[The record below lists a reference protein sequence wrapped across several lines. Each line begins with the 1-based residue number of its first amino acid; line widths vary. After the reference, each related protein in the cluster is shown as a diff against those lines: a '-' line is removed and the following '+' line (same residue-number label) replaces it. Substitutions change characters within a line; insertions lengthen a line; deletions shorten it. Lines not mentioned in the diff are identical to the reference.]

1 VRTCALGVR
10 ILYVGIVQ
18 LNQIRT
24 RLETEIG
31 PHIDM
36 SDVTSGIDVHRL
48 SRGLAAFA
56 LMHLVDLDASSA
68 ASAIT
73 DGGQDKGIDA
83 IEIDAEN
90 SIVYL
95 VQSKWSKSG
104 TGSPALGDVLKFV
117 GGFRDLV
124 NAEFSSFNSKVRS
137 KEQELLTA
145 LNDPDVRFVLVFA
158 HSGQES
164 LSKEAAEA
172 VQKLLSEVNDPIETA
187 SFTMLTQVELHNALT
202 TSIHGKPPDLSVTLF
217 DWGSTQEPY
226 AAYYGQVEAAA
237 IAEWWKK
244 HHVKL
249 FRQNLR
255 QFLGDS
261 EVNAS
266 ITATL
271 INEPDRF
278 WYFNNGITALCE
290 KVGKSAIGATGKKS
304 GEFAFEGVSIV
315 NGAQTVGCIG
325 RAMAEH
331 AAQVRDA
338 RVTVRFISLENCP
351 PDFAEEVT
359 RATNTQNRVG
369 PREFVALDP
378 EQERLATEMALDGKR
393 YAVKSGEATPTFD
406 SGCTVVEATIA
417 LACASQDV
425 DLAVQAKREIGRLW
439 AGAET
444 GGGGQYRRVF
454 APSVTGKQLW
464 QSVLVLRQVEAALEL
479 ERAKRQG
486 RDRLIGVH
494 GNRLLAHLVFQGLP
508 PGAISNPTT
517 DMDALLKQVPVRVA
531 DRYTRMVAAVE
542 ANYQTNYLA
551 SLFKNASRCRDLA
564 AKI

>member
-1 VRTCALGVR
+1 M
-10 ILYVGIVQ
+10 GIVQ
-18 LNQIRT
+18 LNQIRS
-24 RLETEIG
+24 RLDNEIG
-31 PHIDM
+31 PNIDM
-36 SDVTSGIDVHRL
+36 SDVKSGVDVHRL

-56 LMHLVDLDASSA
+56 LMHLVDLQAPVA
-68 ASAIT
+68 AAAIT

-83 IEIDAEN
+83 IEVDAEN
-90 SIVYL
+90 SVVYL
-95 VQSKWSKSG
+95 VQSKWSQDG
-104 TGSPALGDVLKFV
+104 TGSPALGDVLKFIE
-117 GGFRDLV
+117 GFRHLV
-124 NAEFSSFNSKVRS
+124 NAEFSSFNAKIQA
-137 KEQELLTA
+137 KKPELLAA
-145 LNDPDVRFVLVFA
+145 LNNPEVRFVLVFA
-158 HSGQES
+158 HSGQDP
-164 LSKEAAEA
+164 LSSEARDALD
-172 VQKLLSEVNDPIETA
+172 KLLAEVNDPIETA
-187 SFTMLTQVELHNALT
+187 SFTMLTQAELHNALT
-202 TSIHGKPPDLSVTLF
+202 TSVHGKPPDLSVTLF

-226 AAYYGQVEAAA
+226 AAYYGQVEAAE
-237 IAEWWKK
+237 IAKWWEK

-261 EVNAS
+261 DVNAS

-271 INEPDRF
+271 VNEPDRF

-290 KVGKSAIGATGKKS
+290 QVGKSAIGATSKKS
-304 GEFAFEGVSIV
+304 GDFTFEGVSIV

-325 RAMAEH
+325 RAMSEH
-331 AAQVRDA
+331 PAQVRDA

-378 EQERLATEMALDGKR
+378 EQERLATELALDGKR
-393 YAVKSGEATPTFD
+393 YAVKSGEATPTPD

-417 LACASQDV
+417 LACADRDP

-439 AGAET
+439 AGAEQ

-464 QSVLVLRQVEAALEL
+464 QSVLVLREVEKALEA
-479 ERAKRQG
+479 ERAKRAG
-486 RDRLIGVH
+486 RDQLIGVH

-508 PGAISNPTT
+508 AGAARDPNT
-517 DMDALLKQVPVRVA
+517 DMAGLLKQVPMLLTE
-531 DRYTRMVAAVE
+531 RYKRMVTLIESDYPA
-542 ANYQTNYLA
+542 NYLA

-564 AKI
+564 SKL